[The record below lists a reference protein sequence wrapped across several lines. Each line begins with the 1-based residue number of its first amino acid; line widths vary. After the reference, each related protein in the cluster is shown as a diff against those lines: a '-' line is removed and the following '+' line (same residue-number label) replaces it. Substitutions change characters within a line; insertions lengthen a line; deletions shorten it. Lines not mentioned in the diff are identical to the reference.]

1 MSTEAPRRLRADAA
15 RNSERLVRAARE
27 VFAEQGP
34 DARLDEIARR
44 AGVGVAT
51 LYRRFP
57 DKAVLVRAVLD
68 QAFHERVAP
77 FIEEAE
83 QEEDAGSGLIAV
95 LDATMSLLASEYN
108 TLSAAGDLGVLTMDS
123 RDSFLEQ
130 IMGLV
135 RRAQQEGTVRDD
147 LEPGDVPRI
156 MIMLTSVLVTVE
168 RGSEGWKRYLALL
181 SDGLSPQ
188 AAHPLPPVPPVA
200 RSF

>member
-1 MSTEAPRRLRADAA
+1 MNTEAPRRLRADAA
-15 RNSERLVRAARE
+15 RNSERIVRAARD

-34 DARLDEIARR
+34 DARLDEVARR

-77 FIEEAE
+77 VIEEAA
-83 QEEDAGSGLIAV
+83 QGDDAHAGLVAV

-123 RDSFLEQ
+123 RNAFFEQ
-130 IMGLV
+130 IMDLI
-135 RRAQQEGTVRDD
+135 RRAQEEGAVRGD
-147 LEPGDVPRI
+147 LEPEDVPRF
-156 MIMLTSVLVTVE
+156 MIMLASVLVTME

-181 SDGLSPQ
+181 GDALSPH
-188 AAHPLPPVPPVA
+188 AAHPLPPAPPVV
-200 RSF
+200 RPF

>member
-68 QAFHERVAP
+68 QALHERVAP

-147 LEPGDVPRI
+147 LEVLRRGHHDHADQRARDRGTRQRGMEALPRP
-156 MIMLTSVLVTVE
+156 S
-168 RGSEGWKRYLALL
+168 
-181 SDGLSPQ
+181 Q
-188 AAHPLPPVPPVA
+188 
-200 RSF
+200 

>member
-1 MSTEAPRRLRADAA
+1 MSTEVPRRLRADAA

-68 QAFHERVAP
+68 QAFHERIAP
-77 FIEEAE
+77 VIEEAA
-83 QEEDAGSGLIAV
+83 QEEDAGSGLVAV

-108 TLSAAGDLGVLTMDS
+108 TLSAAGDLGALTMDS
-123 RDSFLEQ
+123 RDAFLEQ
-130 IMGLV
+130 VMGLV
-135 RRAQQEGTVRDD
+135 RRAQEEGSVRED
-147 LEPGDVPRI
+147 LEPEDVPRI

-168 RGSEGWKRYLALL
+168 RGSEGWRRYLALL
-181 SDGLSPQ
+181 SDGLSPE
-188 AAHPLPPVPPVA
+188 AARPLPPPPPVA
-200 RSF
+200 RPF

>member
-1 MSTEAPRRLRADAA
+1 MSTEPPRRLRADAA

-34 DARLDEIARR
+34 DARLDEVARR

-77 FIEEAE
+77 VLEEAV
-83 QEEDAGSGLIAV
+83 QEEDAGSGLVAV
-95 LDATMSLLASEYN
+95 LDATMALLASEYN

-123 RDSFLEQ
+123 RAAFLEQ
-130 IMGLV
+130 IMGLI
-135 RRAQQEGTVRDD
+135 RRAQEEGTVRDD
-147 LEPGDVPRI
+147 LEPEDVPRI

-168 RGSEGWKRYLALL
+168 RGSQGWKRYLALL

-188 AAHPLPPVPPVA
+188 AARPLPPPLP
-200 RSF
+200 

>member
-1 MSTEAPRRLRADAA
+1 MSTEDSRRLRADAA

-27 VFAEQGP
+27 VFAAQGP

-77 FIEEAE
+77 VIEEAA
-83 QEEDAGSGLIAV
+83 QQEDAGAGLVAV

-108 TLSAAGDLGVLTMDS
+108 TLSAAGDLGVLTMDG
-123 RDSFLEQ
+123 RDAFFEQ
-130 IMGLV
+130 IMDLM
-135 RRAQQEGTVRDD
+135 RRAQEEGTVRDD
-147 LEPGDVPRI
+147 LEPEDVPRI
-156 MIMLTSVLVTVE
+156 LIMLTSVLVTVE

-181 SDGLSPQ
+181 GDGLSPQ
-188 AAHPLPPVPPVA
+188 AARPLPPPPPVT
-200 RSF
+200 RPF